1 MKTYQGRIE
10 IVETENTRIEKE
22 VLIKARE
29 YCKKNGLKL
38 TWFVSRAIE
47 KELKEKNK

>member
-1 MKTYQGRIE
+1 MKTETFNVRIE
-10 IVETENTRIEKE
+10 TVLLEKMR
-22 VLIKARE
+22 K
-29 YCKKNGLKL
+29 YCSKNGVKL